1 VGEHDGYPFYTIG
14 QRRGLGLALGERV
27 YVTDIDPETNT
38 ITVGPKEELMEQT
51 LTAHEINLV
60 KYPRIEEERPAWGTI
75 RYNDDGA
82 GCLAWQPDDDT
93 LKVAFAEPK
102 RAITPGQSLV
112 LYEDEDVLGGGW
124 IHEVGSGDEETAEQ
138 TAPAHA

>member
-1 VGEHDGYPFYTIG
+1 
-14 QRRGLGLALGERV
+14 
-27 YVTDIDPETNT
+27 
-38 ITVGPKEELMEQT
+38 MEQT

>member
-1 VGEHDGYPFYTIG
+1 
-14 QRRGLGLALGERV
+14 
-27 YVTDIDPETNT
+27 
-38 ITVGPKEELMEQT
+38 MEQP

-60 KYPRIEEERPAWGTI
+60 KYPEIEEERPAWGTI

-93 LKVAFAEPK
+93 LKVAFSEPQ

-112 LYEDEDVLGGGW
+112 LYEDDDVLGGGW
-124 IHEVGSGDEETAEQ
+124 IHEVGTGTTDDAEETVQAS
-138 TAPAHA
+138 A

>member
-1 VGEHDGYPFYTIG
+1 
-14 QRRGLGLALGERV
+14 
-27 YVTDIDPETNT
+27 
-38 ITVGPKEELMEQT
+38 MEQT

-60 KYPRIEEERPAWGTI
+60 KYPEIEEERSAWGTI

-93 LKVAFAEPK
+93 LKVAFAEPR

-112 LYEDEDVLGGGW
+112 LYEDNDVLGGGW
-124 IHEVGSGDEETAEQ
+124 IHDVGTAASAEAEEA
-138 TAPAHA
+138 ADVPA